1 MGNNIEKGKFS
12 LFRRVKL
19 NCCVLRFNNYV
30 RVRKLLELGDLN
42 IALIKAKIIF
52 KRKYVFFFLLFRVQ
66 KTNSLCSNITI

>member
-52 KRKYVFFFLLFRVQ
+52 KRKYVIIFLSVVSRTKNKFYL
-66 KTNSLCSNITI
+66 